1 MGIFGLRG
9 RAIHKVRDLVTEHVR
24 WVGETLRAMH
34 QAVEAFLAGEGWEAL
49 EERAVQVHRQESR
62 ADDARRDA
70 ETTLVRGALLVGT
83 RRNLLDVLD
92 VLDLVANNAEAA
104 VDFLVYQRVAVPTIL
119 FPLIQEFLNGLEEEW
134 NTLQRAVE
142 AFLAA
147 NAEDTVRLCDEVDQR
162 ESHLDDIHRRL
173 ILRLFAT
180 DIPLAEKMQ
189 ARDFLHHLEACA
201 NAMEDVADL
210 LTVAVAASLSF

>member
-9 RAIHKVRDLVTEHVR
+9 RATHKVRELVAEHVR
-24 WVGETLRAMH
+24 WVGETLRAMR
-34 QAVEAFLAGEGWEAL
+34 QAVEAFLAGETWEAL
-49 EERAVQVHRQESR
+49 EERAVEVHRQESR

-92 VLDLVANNAEAA
+92 VLDFVANNAEAA
-104 VDFLVYQRVAVPTIL
+104 VDFLVYQRVAVPNIL
-119 FPLIQEFLNGLEEEW
+119 FPLIQEFLHGLEEEW
-134 NTLQRAVE
+134 HTLQAAVD
-142 AFLAA
+142 AFLSA
-147 NAEDTVRLCDEVDQR
+147 NAEETVRLCDEVDQR

-180 DIPLAEKMQ
+180 DIPLAEKIQ
-189 ARDFLHHLEACA
+189 ARDFLHHLEGCA